1 MIEGSCWICLLE
13 NQLTARLKKLQLT
26 VRKSCE
32 IQQQIKLNGNTVK
45 QQSLLVVY
53 GSAFQPFIR
62 FRLPLPSIATSPFIL
77 LWADGAIF
85 MVHRAFMVK
94 PRYLLYIIRIMLFSM
109 QQIGYDLQIWFITDS
124 VSQIFFRF
132 ISTCAILKDER
143 RRGFLL
149 ADSFTT
155 VQWREFYCLHKCSCC
170 CLKNC
175 EDVF

>member
-1 MIEGSCWICLLE
+1 MAVLFNLLFGFVYPCH
-13 NQLTARLKKLQLT
+13 RLLHPH
-26 VRKSCE
+26 SSYCE
-32 IQQQIKLNGNTVK
+32 CM
-45 QQSLLVVY
+45 
-53 GSAFQPFIR
+53 
-62 FRLPLPSIATSPFIL
+62 
-77 LWADGAIF
+77 ADGAIF